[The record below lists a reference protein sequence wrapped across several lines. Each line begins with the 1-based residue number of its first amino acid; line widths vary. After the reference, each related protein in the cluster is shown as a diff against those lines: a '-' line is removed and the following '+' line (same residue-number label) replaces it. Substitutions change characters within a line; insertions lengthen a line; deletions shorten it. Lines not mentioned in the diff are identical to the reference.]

1 MEIGALDKD
10 GYTVDNANNRVEI
23 KVTGAGRLVGLDN
36 GDSTD
41 FDQVKTSSRRLFGGK
56 LLAVIA
62 PVEGVTGKITVTA
75 EAEGLWAASIDLC
88 VTDDKNMC
96 DEYLTQS
103 CICTDKIIWQRI
115 CQKTV
120 FSFPKTLGSEIIPA
134 MPKG

>member
-1 MEIGALDKD
+1 MRHSFSDADRLVIEADRRQMENRYGELIFVEIGALDKD

-75 EAEGLWAASIDLC
+75 EAEGLGLLQLIYALQMTKIC
-88 VTDDKNMC
+88 VMN
-96 DEYLTQS
+96 
-103 CICTDKIIWQRI
+103 I
-115 CQKTV
+115 
-120 FSFPKTLGSEIIPA
+120 
-134 MPKG
+134 

>member
-1 MEIGALDKD
+1 MENRYGELIFVEIGALDKD

-62 PVEGVTGKITVTA
+62 PVEGVNGKVTVTA
-75 EAEGLWAASIDLC
+75 GAEGLRAASIDLC
-88 VTDDKNMC
+88 VTDDK
-96 DEYLTQS
+96 
-103 CICTDKIIWQRI
+103 ICVLNI
-115 CQKTV
+115 
-120 FSFPKTLGSEIIPA
+120 
-134 MPKG
+134 